1 MPESAMFSD
10 SMPSPRRF
18 KIPNLRWWIVGLLFL
33 STVLNY
39 IDRQTLSILAPV
51 LEDQFH
57 MSNQDYAFVVNAFLI
72 SYTVMQAV
80 SGVVL
85 DWLGTRWGLALMFI
99 WWSVAAALHRWA
111 QGPRSLALFRFLLGM
126 GEAGNWPGAVK
137 AIAEWFPY
145 NERGLAMGIFN
156 AGSSTGALLAPPL
169 IAFMALRYGWRD
181 AFFVIA
187 AGGMIWVVF
196 WLALYY
202 RPEKHPA
209 IEPRELQLIQQDPDH
224 QKEIKEA
231 KIPWSRLFRYREVWG
246 IVLARW
252 LTDSVWWFYVFWLPE
267 FLKTQ
272 QGFSLKMIGLFAWI
286 PFLTAD
292 LGCIVGGWISDA
304 LTKKGFSLDAARKIV
319 LAFSA
324 LLTVAAVLVPYTHSS
339 AAVIIL
345 ISIAT
350 LGVQSWGTLLLTLP
364 ADIFPSNIVASVS
377 GLSGFG
383 AGVGGV
389 LFTFLTG
396 FLIDHF
402 SYKPVLTLAA
412 FMHPLGFIVLILLIP
427 KIRHIGPA
435 NSQPGTSD
443 FTAKR

>member
-1 MPESAMFSD
+1 MPNHK
-10 SMPSPRRF
+10 RF
-18 KIPNLRWWIVGLLFL
+18 KIPNLRWWIVSLLFF

-51 LEDQFH
+51 LEVQFH
-57 MSNQDYAFVVNAFLI
+57 MSSEDYAFVVNAFLI

-80 SGVVL
+80 SGIVL
-85 DWLGTRWGLALMFI
+85 DWLGTRWGMALMFV

-111 QGPRSLALFRFLLGM
+111 EGTRSLALFRFLLGM
-126 GEAGNWPGAVK
+126 GEAGNWPGAAK

-145 NERGLAMGIFN
+145 KERGLAMGIFN

-181 AFFVIA
+181 AFLVIA
-187 AGGMIWVVF
+187 AGGTIWVVF
-196 WLALYY
+196 WLALYH
-202 RPEKHPA
+202 RPERHPA
-209 IEPRELQLIQQDPDH
+209 IEPQELELIQQDPDH
-224 QKEIKEA
+224 QVEVKEA
-231 KIPWSRLFRYREVWG
+231 KIPWSKLFQYREVWG
-246 IVLARW
+246 ILSARF

-267 FLKTQ
+267 LLKTQ

-292 LGCIVGGWISDA
+292 AGCIVGGWLSDA
-304 LTKKGFSLDAARKIV
+304 LAKKGMSLDAARKVV

-324 LLTVAAVLVPYTHSS
+324 LLTVTAVLVPYTRSS
-339 AAVIIL
+339 VAVIVL

-364 ADIFPSNIVASVS
+364 ADIFPSNVVASVS

-396 FLIDHF
+396 FLVDHF

-412 FMHPLGFIVLILLIP
+412 FMHPLGFVVLILLIP
-427 KIRHIGPA
+427 KIKHVR
-435 NSQPGTSD
+435 PGKS
-443 FTAKR
+443 